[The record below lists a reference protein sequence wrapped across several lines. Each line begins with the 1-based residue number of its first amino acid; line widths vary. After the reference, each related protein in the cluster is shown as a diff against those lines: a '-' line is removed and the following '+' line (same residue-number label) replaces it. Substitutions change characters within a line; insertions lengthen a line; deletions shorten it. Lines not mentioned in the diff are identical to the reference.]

1 MQELDGIIKSLAKED
16 DGSTEADF
24 FYLVRLL
31 ENQMKELPR
40 IGTAQHPNAEALRF
54 GQMPFLKHT
63 DSDIHSVTQKSAEG
77 RYGIYEVLVYFFGL
91 LGPNGPMPLEL
102 TDFIY
107 HQNINDYD
115 ATTRRFLDIINHRF
129 LSLYYR
135 AFSMCEMPVCFDRED
150 PTLMNFFR
158 SFNRQG
164 YKKITS
170 LPEYA
175 QFAFT
180 AEFLHGRR
188 SALGLENILKSYFGI
203 HINIREFVEKT
214 HFIPKEVRM
223 HLGNRDTSVL
233 GLNAQIGSRYT
244 TRTQDII
251 VEIGPINYK
260 ESLDYMPGTPNFR
273 QMYEIISSYLNRPLT
288 VHTELKIDAG
298 TVRELYLDG
307 TKALGHGT
315 HLNSSQGKG
324 ITTVSI
330 NMTSIMMHRFFKK
343 VPY

>member
-180 AEFLHGRR
+180 TEFLHGRR
-188 SALGLENILKSYFGI
+188 SALG
-203 HINIREFVEKT
+203 
-214 HFIPKEVRM
+214 
-223 HLGNRDTSVL
+223 
-233 GLNAQIGSRYT
+233 RYT

-288 VHTELKIDAG
+288 VHTELKIDAE

-307 TKALGHGT
+307 TRALGHGT

-343 VPY
+343 VPS